1 MVINKPQLIITN
13 KQTEMTRNEELI
25 EKYKRWINKAEKE
38 MEKTQDQG
46 RYLFLDGKVMAYKM
60 VIIDLLE

>member
-1 MVINKPQLIITN
+1 
-13 KQTEMTRNEELI
+13 MTRNEELI